1 MDTAENALAPE
12 ALWER
17 LLNSFVIFAS
27 LQLSRFIT
35 NGRGTITDGGTALFQ
50 GTRPQSGSQ
59 NGSPMITKVINPATH
74 GIPGLNGT
82 NEIAFPFSIPSNSYT
97 YPGNVQNILI
107 IRSSPFWRL
116 VCVCVHLV
124 PKGFVVAI
132 SLTRIRDSFNVI
144 QGVMSV
150 WPVCGKSLVVSQTL
164 MSSHLGGTTDDET
177 SRCPLPFANAF
188 ENFHP
193 PRFLMSCS
201 TLLLSFTYFPA
212 NVHPCNASTGDRIF
226 RKRMFTK
233 CKYWGQRSSGKAFL
247 NTSTG
252 DRDLQ
257 ERYSWLMMMI
267 IIFRQM
273 QVLGTEVFRKS
284 ITHFS
289 ALHSFFRIT
298 QFFPHGDMRCFLQM
312 QVLGTV
318 VFRKSITQ
326 TST

>member
-1 MDTAENALAPE
+1 
-12 ALWER
+12 
-17 LLNSFVIFAS
+17 
-27 LQLSRFIT
+27 
-35 NGRGTITDGGTALFQ
+35 
-50 GTRPQSGSQ
+50 
-59 NGSPMITKVINPATH
+59 
-74 GIPGLNGT
+74 
-82 NEIAFPFSIPSNSYT
+82 
-97 YPGNVQNILI
+97 
-107 IRSSPFWRL
+107 
-116 VCVCVHLV
+116 
-124 PKGFVVAI
+124 
-132 SLTRIRDSFNVI
+132 
-144 QGVMSV
+144 MSV
-150 WPVCGKSLVVSQTL
+150 WPVCGESLVVSQTL

-201 TLLLSFTYFPA
+201 TLLFSFTNFPA

-257 ERYSWLMMMI
+257 ERYSWLI
-267 IIFRQM
+267 IFFRQM

-284 ITHFS
+284 ITQFS
-289 ALHSFFRIT
+289 TLHSF
-298 QFFPHGDMRCFLQM
+298 PHEDMRSFLQM

-326 TST
+326 TSTRTCT